1 MARMPAIAL
10 LILCLLLP
18 AGAFAEK
25 RVALVIGINRYVNL
39 PLRAQLQRAVN
50 DARAVSKAFRDSGS
64 MRQR

>member
-50 DARAVSKAFRDSGS
+50 DARAVKTSDQGVGF
-64 MRQR
+64 